1 MDYPMDYPMVTPWLY
16 PQKPMVKPQVTGI
29 AASNP
34 FQPIFRR
41 CDAAASTSEASLA
54 LKSTEMG
61 GDVS

>member
-1 MDYPMDYPMVTPWLY
+1 
-16 PQKPMVKPQVTGI
+16 MVKPQVTGR

>member
-1 MDYPMDYPMVTPWLY
+1 MGYPMVIPTKTHGETPGHR
-16 PQKPMVKPQVTGI
+16 Q